1 MTVGR
6 RKCFVSFHRY
16 MYFTCILY
24 MIFNYITF
32 RKNKFSLL
40 ERKQHEFRSE
50 SFQLW
55 LWIPCSRVTYTV
67 FREPKKVP
75 YNIQLPNM
83 MSHRHRNCRS
93 YVIRKLLEDTHTGGK
108 KLCWFVGRF
117 FHTLKVRLSHH
128 STHSMHMALEICNS
142 II

>member
-93 YVIRKLLEDTHTGGK
+93 YVIRKLLEDTR
-108 KLCWFVGRF
+108 GRGEEVV
-117 FHTLKVRLSHH
+117 LVRWKIFSYTK
-128 STHSMHMALEICNS
+128 STPLPPFNTFDAYGA
-142 II
+142 